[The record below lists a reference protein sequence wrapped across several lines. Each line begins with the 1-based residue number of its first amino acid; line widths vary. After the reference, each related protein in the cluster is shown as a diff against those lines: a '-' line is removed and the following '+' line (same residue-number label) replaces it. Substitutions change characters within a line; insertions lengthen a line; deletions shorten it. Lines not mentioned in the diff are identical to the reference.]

1 MEPRARTVET
11 FYGELLV
18 LDVLTKCRHMKIGWC
33 GTRKDGEV
41 VNFVYDPSVK
51 PPVLARMPDDKNYVL
66 WTKHGA

>member
-1 MEPRARTVET
+1 
-11 FYGELLV
+11 
-18 LDVLTKCRHMKIGWC
+18 MKIGWC